1 MQKILTPIIREI
13 IADTDTPIS
22 VFSKLKPFGAHF
34 LLESAERGEQFGRF
48 SIITLNHEGEMT
60 IKDSKV
66 KTTGKLS
73 NIIKHNNPFEAVKDV
88 MSAFKVEG
96 ENNSY
101 PFVGGVAGFFSF
113 DCIRYSESLPNIP
126 KDDVNFPDI
135 HIYLFMQVLIYDHLK
150 HTLTYIRL
158 IDKNDMPDTE
168 IKKIKNDMDSLLD
181 KINTAS
187 MPKRSSLNI
196 KSYETYSNMTQSEY
210 EQAVRTAKHHIKEGD
225 IFQVVLSRR
234 RTYSPAPD
242 SFEIYR
248 RLRSIN
254 PSPYMY
260 YLDFD
265 DYKIVGSSPECLTR
279 LVDGVVETF
288 PIAGT
293 CKRGKTPEEDKAFAA
308 ALLKDEKEL
317 AEHAMLVDLGRN
329 DIGYISD
336 FGTVEVKDYM
346 HIEHFSHVMH
356 IVSRVKGQIKNGIDG
371 VDALMYCL
379 PAGTV
384 SGAPKLRAI
393 EIIDD
398 LEPTRR
404 GPYAGS
410 IGYFDFRGNMDMCIT
425 IRTLMFKDG
434 CVHAQAGAGIVYDS
448 IPEKEYIETESK
460 LAALFKALGTDD
472 VPVTE
477 VTKP

>member
-1 MQKILTPIIREI
+1 MQKTLIPITSGI

-22 VFSKLKPFGAHF
+22 IFSKLKPYGAKF

-48 SIITLNHEGEMT
+48 SIIALNPEGELILRDGK
-60 IKDSKV
+60 IKCY
-66 KTTGKLS
+66 GKLS
-73 NIIKHNNPFEAVKDV
+73 DIVDKNNPFDAVKQV
-88 MSAFKVEG
+88 MDAYKVQDTDG
-96 ENNSY
+96 LV
-101 PFVGGVAGFFSF
+101 PFIGGIMGFFAY
-113 DCIRYSESLPNIP
+113 DCLRYLEDLPQVP
-126 KDDVNFPDI
+126 ADDVGFPDL
-135 HIYLFMQVLIYDHLK
+135 HVYLFLQVLVYDHLK
-150 HTLTYIRL
+150 HTLTYVQL
-158 IDKNDMPDTE
+158 IDKETAS
-168 IKKIKNDMDSLLD
+168 DSLID
-181 KINTAS
+181 KTKEQMDELLEKIRQTI
-187 MPKRSSLNI
+187 MPKRPTLDI
-196 KSYETYSNMTQSEY
+196 EFYQTYSNMNKQEYMQS
-210 EQAVRTAKHHIKEGD
+210 VTKAKHHIKEGD

-234 RTYSPAPD
+234 RTYQPAPD

-279 LVDGVVETF
+279 KFDDIVETF

-293 CKRGKTPEEDKAFAA
+293 RPRGETAEEDEILAA
-308 ALLKDEKEL
+308 ELLNDEKEL

-329 DIGYISD
+329 DIGYISE
-336 FGTVEVKDYM
+336 FGSVEVKDYM

-356 IVSRVKGQIKNGIDG
+356 IVSRVQGRIKKGISGID
-371 VDALMYCL
+371 ALKHCL

-384 SGAPKLRAI
+384 SGAPKLRAM

-410 IGYFDFRGNMDMCIT
+410 VGYFDFRGNMDMCIT
-425 IRTLMFKDG
+425 IRTLMFKDD

-448 IPEKEYIETESK
+448 VPETEYYETESK
-460 LAALFKALGTDD
+460 LGALFKALGTDD
-472 VPVTE
+472 IPVKE
-477 VTKP
+477 VEKP